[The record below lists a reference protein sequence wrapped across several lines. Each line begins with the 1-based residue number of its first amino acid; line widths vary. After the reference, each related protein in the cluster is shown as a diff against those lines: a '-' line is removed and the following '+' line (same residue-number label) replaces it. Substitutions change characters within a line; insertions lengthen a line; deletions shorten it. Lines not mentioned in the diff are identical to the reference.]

1 MEKISIV
8 LILSIIFI
16 GGYSLFSYKSRTNKQ
31 SNKSVL
37 KTTGDEDI
45 NNLIENL
52 KKSMEEYMKIADPPY
67 SKKDIEQCLSLL
79 SDYAINIFKTHSK
92 EEAMLV
98 VESTVL
104 KLNEL
109 NESCDFSL
117 IETSEREQIAEII
130 ILASNKMGYNSIDED
145 ITEEWRDW

>member
-1 MEKISIV
+1 MKNNGISFVILL
-8 LILSIIFI
+8 LITIIAGYFI
-16 GGYSLFSYKSRTNKQ
+16 YKTNEI
-31 SNKSVL
+31 NTVDM
-37 KTTGDEDI
+37 KTTGDKDI
-45 NNLIENL
+45 DNLIANL
-52 KKSMEEYMKIADPPY
+52 KKSMEEYMEIADPPY

-79 SDYAINIFKTHSK
+79 SDYAINVFKTHSR

-109 NESCDFSL
+109 NENCDFSL

-130 ILASNKMGYNSIDED
+130 ILASNKMGYNSVDED